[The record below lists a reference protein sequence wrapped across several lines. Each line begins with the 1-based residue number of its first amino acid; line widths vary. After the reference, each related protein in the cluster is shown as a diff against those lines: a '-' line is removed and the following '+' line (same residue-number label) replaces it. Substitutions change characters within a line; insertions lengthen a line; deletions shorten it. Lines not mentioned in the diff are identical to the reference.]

1 MWMEKTSDGKFK
13 YRERYTDP
21 YTEKYRTVSVTLLS
35 DSRQAHN
42 KAQRYLNEEISKRLS
57 IKIEGSDTFKNVLEE
72 WLEKYKHTVK
82 ETTYWR
88 NAWNVK
94 LIRRFLKDDIIVKN
108 IDTPLIQQGLDKL
121 YYEDNYSL
129 STVKNCK
136 SLIRIILEYARSNN
150 LIDYNP
156 VNDVNIHQKV
166 MKYEELEKIESK
178 YLEKDE
184 LKKILFIQRNLFK
197 SKRFADLA
205 EFMALTG
212 VRFGEAIALDYS
224 CLNGNILSIDGTLDY
239 TTKGTPELHK
249 TLPKTTA
256 AIRKVE
262 LNQRAVDI
270 LNYCKLENN
279 LNTSKR
285 FTDKGFFFSSL
296 LGNPIAICN
305 FNDSLK
311 RAAKHAG
318 VNKNLSSHILRHTHI
333 SMLAEK
339 RIPIKAIMERVGHT
353 DAEIT
358 TKIYTHV
365 TEEMKRDIIE
375 ALEEIEL

>member
-1 MWMEKTSDGKFK
+1 MWMEQTSDGKFK

-21 YTEKYRTVSVTLLS
+21 YTEKYRTVSITLLS
-35 DSRQAHN
+35 NSRQAQN
-42 KAQRYLNEEISKRLS
+42 KAQRYLNDEINKRLTN
-57 IKIEGSDTFKNVLEE
+57 KVERSDTFKNVLKE

-88 NAWNVK
+88 NEWNVK
-94 LIRRFLKDDIIVKN
+94 LIRRFLQDDIIVKN
-108 IDTPLIQQGLDKL
+108 IDAPLIQKGLDKL

-156 VNDVNIHQKV
+156 VNDVSIHQKV

-178 YLEKDE
+178 YLEKEE
-184 LKKILFIQRNLFK
+184 LKKILHVQRDLFK

-224 CLNGNILSIDGTLDY
+224 CLNGNTLNIDGTLDY
-239 TTKGTPELHK
+239 TTKGTPELYK

-256 AIRKVE
+256 AIRKIE
-262 LNQRAVDI
+262 LNQRAIDI
-270 LNYCKLENN
+270 LSDCRLENS
-279 LNTSKR
+279 LNTSER

-296 LGNPIAICN
+296 LGNPIALSN

-311 RAAKHAG
+311 RAANHAG
-318 VNKNLSSHILRHTHI
+318 INKNVSSHILRHTHI

-375 ALEEIEL
+375 ALEEIDL